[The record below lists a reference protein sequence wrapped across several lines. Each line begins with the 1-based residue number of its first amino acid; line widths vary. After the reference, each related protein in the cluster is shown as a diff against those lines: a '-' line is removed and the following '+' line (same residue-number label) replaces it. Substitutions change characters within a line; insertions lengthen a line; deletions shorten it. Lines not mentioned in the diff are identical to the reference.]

1 MEVRNSQF
9 TAFIDLLTSNTYVM
23 VIMSD
28 PTIRNFPFSLFPALE
43 LTFFLLEACAININ
57 IRAAGKHFELFFQ
70 QA

>member
-28 PTIRNFPFSLFPALE
+28 PTIRKLWII
-43 LTFFLLEACAININ
+43 LLA
-57 IRAAGKHFELFFQ
+57 K
-70 QA
+70 

>member
-28 PTIRNFPFSLFPALE
+28 PTIQAG
-43 LTFFLLEACAININ
+43 AININ
-57 IRAAGKHFELFFQ
+57 IKAAGKHFELFFQ
-70 QA
+70 QP